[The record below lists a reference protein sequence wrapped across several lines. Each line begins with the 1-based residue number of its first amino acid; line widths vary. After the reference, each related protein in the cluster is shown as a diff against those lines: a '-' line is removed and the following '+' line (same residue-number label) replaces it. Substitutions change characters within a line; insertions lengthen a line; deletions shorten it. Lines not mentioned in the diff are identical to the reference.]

1 MICSEARA
9 AVVLQLSVPSLVT
22 RPDLMKASVC
32 MQCVQICDP
41 WLVNAVLELGT
52 KRPDLIDKPRGWPLP
67 IYDCFDR
74 VRPQGTSSMV
84 PSKPSGLTA

>member
-1 MICSEARA
+1 VLPERFEVVSVRKECICARSRMMQTHLCA
-9 AVVLQLSVPSLVT
+9 GV
-22 RPDLMKASVC
+22 
-32 MQCVQICDP
+32 QCVQICDP

-74 VRPQGTSSMV
+74 VRCPSTSND
-84 PSKPSGLTA
+84 SK